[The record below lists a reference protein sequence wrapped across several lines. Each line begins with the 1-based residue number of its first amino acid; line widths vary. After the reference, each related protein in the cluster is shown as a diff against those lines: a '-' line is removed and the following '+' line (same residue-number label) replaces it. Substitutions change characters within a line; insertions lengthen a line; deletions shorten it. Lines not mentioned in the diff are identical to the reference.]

1 MNELLPDS
9 LTSNLWVQI
18 SLVAVW
24 LGGILLI
31 AESLNRFAGTDS
43 EITRKI
49 VHIGTGNVILFAWF
63 LNIPAWVGIG
73 AAILAAI
80 VTLIS
85 YRFPILPGVNSIGRQ
100 SFGTFFYALSIG
112 LLIAW
117 FWPQGKPEYAAIG
130 ILIMTY
136 GDGLAAIIGQRFGR
150 NKYEVFGSKKSLQ
163 GTLTMTIISF
173 LVCGLILLTVQGN
186 IPPTWLVAAAV
197 ALTATGLETFSK
209 YGIDNLTVPLGSAT
223 IAYFLNLALLAHF
236 SGF

>member
-1 MNELLPDS
+1 MNELLPLN
-9 LTSNLWVQI
+9 LTSNLWWQI

-31 AESLNRFAGTDS
+31 AESLNRFAGTNS

-73 AAILAAI
+73 AAILAGI
-80 VTLIS
+80 VTVIS

-100 SFGTFFYALSIG
+100 SFGTFFYAVSIG
-112 LLIAW
+112 VLIAW
-117 FWPQGKPEYAAIG
+117 FWPQNQPEYAAIG

-136 GDGLAAIIGQRFGR
+136 GDGLAAIIGQSFGR

-163 GTLTMTIISF
+163 GTLTMMVISY
-173 LVCGLILLTVQGN
+173 LVCALILVSVQGN
-186 IPPTWLVAAAV
+186 IWSVWVVSAGV
-197 ALTATGLETFSK
+197 ALTATALETFSK
-209 YGIDNLTVPLGSAT
+209 YGIDNLTVPLGSAAV
-223 IAYFLNLALLAHF
+223 AYFLNQLFLAQISPF
-236 SGF
+236 

>member
-1 MNELLPDS
+1 MNELLPVN
-9 LTSNLWVQI
+9 LTSNLWWQI

-31 AESLNRFAGTDS
+31 AESLNRFAGTDA

-49 VHIGTGNVILFAWF
+49 VHIGTGNVILFAWL

-73 AAILAAI
+73 AAILAGI

-100 SFGTFFYALSIG
+100 SFGTFFYAVSIG
-112 LLIAW
+112 VLIAW

-150 NKYEVFGSKKSLQ
+150 NKYEVFGSKKSLE
-163 GTLTMTIISF
+163 GTLTMTVISYI
-173 LVCGLILLTVQGN
+173 VCALILVSVQGN
-186 IPPTWLVAAAV
+186 IGLVWVVSGAV
-197 ALTATGLETFSK
+197 ALTATALETFSK
-209 YGIDNLTVPLGSAT
+209 YGIDNLTVPLGSAA
-223 IAYFLNLALLAHF
+223 IAYFLNQLF
-236 SGF
+236 MGKIIPF

>member
-1 MNELLPDS
+1 MNELLPVN
-9 LTSNLWVQI
+9 LTSNLWWQI

-31 AESLNRFAGTDS
+31 AESLNRFAGTNS

-73 AAILAAI
+73 AAILAGI

-85 YRFPILPGVNSIGRQ
+85 YRFPILPGVNSIGRE
-100 SFGTFFYALSIG
+100 SFGTFFYAVSIG
-112 LLIAW
+112 VLIAW
-117 FWPQGKPEYAAIG
+117 FWPLSKPEYAAIG

-163 GTLTMTIISF
+163 GTLTMMVISYVVCVLIF
-173 LVCGLILLTVQGN
+173 LSVQGN
-186 IPPTWLVAAAV
+186 IWPVWAISGAV

-209 YGIDNLTVPLGSAT
+209 YGIDNLSVPLGSAAV
-223 IAYFLNLALLAHF
+223 AYFLNQLFLAHF
-236 SGF
+236 SLL

>member
-1 MNELLPDS
+1 MNELLPVN
-9 LTSNLWVQI
+9 LTSNLWWQI

-31 AESLNRFAGTDS
+31 AESLNRFAGTDA

-49 VHIGTGNVILFAWF
+49 VHIGTGNVILFAWL

-73 AAILAAI
+73 AAILAGI

-100 SFGTFFYALSIG
+100 SFGTFFYAVSIG
-112 LLIAW
+112 VLIAW

-150 NKYEVFGSKKSLQ
+150 NKYEVFGSKKSLE
-163 GTLTMTIISF
+163 GTLTMTVISYI
-173 LVCGLILLTVQGN
+173 VCSLILVSVQGN
-186 IPPTWLVAAAV
+186 IGLVWVVSGAV
-197 ALTATGLETFSK
+197 ALTATALETFSK
-209 YGIDNLTVPLGSAT
+209 YGIDNLTVPLGSAA
-223 IAYFLNLALLAHF
+223 IAYFLNQLF
-236 SGF
+236 MGKIIPF

>member
-1 MNELLPDS
+1 MNELLPAD
-9 LTSNLWVQI
+9 LTSNLWLQI
-18 SLVAVW
+18 SLVVFW

-31 AESLNRFAGTDS
+31 AESLNRLANIDA

-49 VHIGTGNVILFAWF
+49 VHIGTGNIILFAWW
-63 LNIPAWVGIG
+63 LKIPAWVGIT

-112 LLIAW
+112 LLIFW
-117 FWPQGKPEYAAIG
+117 FWPLGKPEYAAIG

-136 GDGLAAIIGQRFGR
+136 GDGLAAIIGQRFGK
-150 NKYEVFGSKKSLQ
+150 NKYEVFGSQKSIQ

-173 LVCGLILLTVQGN
+173 FICVLILLNVQGN
-186 IPPTWLVAAAV
+186 IPPTWLVSVAV

-209 YGIDNLTVPLGSAT
+209 YGIDNLTVPVGSAAF
-223 IAYFLNLALLAHF
+223 AYFLNQLLVDNF
-236 SGF
+236 SHL